1 MAIMSAAPQK
11 KAKTEKSK
19 ATLNQEVI
27 ASTTPQVIADNDS
40 LGNSWTDRPDSLRML
55 VECAALLGISDTI
68 DPEGSGSSADKLASR
83 AVDLINA
90 CEFSLKKETMQAE
103 IRVKEQISR
112 LQDLKDFSTHLSF
125 EAGAKALLKIDDDR
139 QERLDAG
146 IKRLLKADFE
156 SKARFPRSLREYRHL
171 AVFLEGENPQGTN
184 LEHFIDGELSRYHA
198 KGFAP
203 EDLKHLSAFRSKRPA
218 DKE

>member
-27 ASTTPQVIADNDS
+27 ASNTPQVIADNDS

-103 IRVKEQISR
+103 IRVKEQISKLLDMR
-112 LQDLKDFSTHLSF
+112 DFSTHLSF

-139 QERLDAG
+139 PERLDAG

-156 SKARFPRSLREYRHL
+156 SKARLPRSLHEYRRL
-171 AVFLEGENPQGTN
+171 AVFLEGENPQGPN
-184 LEHFIDGELSRYHA
+184 LEYFIDGELSWYHA
-198 KGFAP
+198 KGFTP
-203 EDLKHLSAFRSKRPA
+203 EDLRHLSAFRGKKPA